1 MENLDRRAG
10 NFTTFRKLRHV
21 LLDLKDDYD
30 LNRTDF
36 AVFDIF
42 VRDYKNYIDTYGKE
56 FCLHLMDEIA
66 LRAEEGGLDPSMCC
80 MVGKDMLMGLC
91 PCPCEDRK
99 RLHRLEESVNAALE
113 QINEI
118 DRIPCRPDCQVTM
131 KIYSEMSYMD
141 RLMLLSHH
149 RARGNDNF
157 SIEEMQLCMQEFR
170 KFFQVVRLVNPSEM
184 REIYFDALGHVQSSN
199 HNCYEVWRRD
209 GRCENCTSARS
220 CTQKRSF
227 VKFEFI
233 ENTVYF
239 VISQS
244 VIVDGKSFV
253 LELVR
258 NVNSSME
265 ETMMERIFNNEEFM
279 EKVARANRTQYRDE
293 LTGLRNREYYAEQ
306 VAGLSAVAVA
316 IVKLDNLEEIREI
329 YGEETAR
336 EAMKAFSDQV
346 SCEVPGNTE
355 LLRYD
360 ENELLLMIDYISYA
374 DFYEMLA
381 DMQGKLRWAAE
392 NVHKGLE
399 LSASISGVY
408 GYGVARE
415 LAVNAM
421 KTMHIMEDSAERL
434 VVRNE
439 AGSSGR

>member
-1 MENLDRRAG
+1 MKYLDRRAG
-10 NFTTFRKLRHV
+10 NFTTFRKLRHS

-30 LNRTDF
+30 LERKDF
-36 AVFDIF
+36 AVLDVLIS
-42 VRDYKNYIDTYGKE
+42 DYKNYVDSYGTQ
-56 FCLHLMDEIA
+56 FCLSLVDRIA
-66 LRAEEGGLDPSMCC
+66 LGMEEGGLDPEKSC
-80 MVGKDMLMGLC
+80 MVGKDLLMSLC
-91 PCPCEDRK
+91 PFEDRK
-99 RLHRLEESVNAALE
+99 VLRDFEERVITAVGK
-113 QINEI
+113 INEI
-118 DRIPCRPDCQVTM
+118 EGVPCRPDVKVTV
-131 KIYSEMSYMD
+131 KAYSEMSYME

-149 RARGNDNF
+149 RARGNGNF

-184 REIYFDALGHVQSSN
+184 REIYFDAQGHVQSSK

>member
-1 MENLDRRAG
+1 
-10 NFTTFRKLRHV
+10 
-21 LLDLKDDYD
+21 
-30 LNRTDF
+30 
-36 AVFDIF
+36 
-42 VRDYKNYIDTYGKE
+42 
-56 FCLHLMDEIA
+56 
-66 LRAEEGGLDPSMCC
+66 
-80 MVGKDMLMGLC
+80 
-91 PCPCEDRK
+91 
-99 RLHRLEESVNAALE
+99 
-113 QINEI
+113 
-118 DRIPCRPDCQVTM
+118 
-131 KIYSEMSYMD
+131 
-141 RLMLLSHH
+141 
-149 RARGNDNF
+149 
-157 SIEEMQLCMQEFR
+157 
-170 KFFQVVRLVNPSEM
+170 
-184 REIYFDALGHVQSSN
+184 
-199 HNCYEVWRRD
+199 
-209 GRCENCTSARS
+209 
-220 CTQKRSF
+220 
-227 VKFEFI
+227 
-233 ENTVYF
+233 
-239 VISQS
+239 
-244 VIVDGKSFV
+244 
-253 LELVR
+253 
-258 NVNSSME
+258 ME